1 MNNIINSLL
10 NRLEVSNFKIY
21 ESLKNDSNYEIY
33 INQNLKIIIPY
44 KFGKK
49 VEGMR
54 MRPWPSG
61 IKIDANIPNLKKT
74 FFIHAKQEILD
85 KLQDYKVE
93 YRRRLKFMGKEN
105 LNVYI
110 YCNEIYLQRFPSFGY
125 ISKSYDVNFIMDL
138 IINK

>member
-54 MRPWPSG
+54 MRGSP
-61 IKIDANIPNLKKT
+61 
-74 FFIHAKQEILD
+74 
-85 KLQDYKVE
+85 
-93 YRRRLKFMGKEN
+93 
-105 LNVYI
+105 
-110 YCNEIYLQRFPSFGY
+110 
-125 ISKSYDVNFIMDL
+125 ISP
-138 IINK
+138 